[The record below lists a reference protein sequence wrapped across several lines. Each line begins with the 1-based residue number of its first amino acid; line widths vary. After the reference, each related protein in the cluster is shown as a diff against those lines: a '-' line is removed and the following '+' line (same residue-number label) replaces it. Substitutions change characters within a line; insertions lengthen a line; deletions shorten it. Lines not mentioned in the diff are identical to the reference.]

1 MGRHQALEL
10 AMALD
15 RDCARRFCCLL
26 VHELESHR
34 GSIRLLAN
42 AKTAVHDGG
51 VMAVG
56 WNS

>member
-15 RDCARRFCCLL
+15 RDCARRLCCLL
-26 VHELESHR
+26 VHKLESYR
-34 GSIRLLAN
+34 GSVHLLAN

-51 VMAVG
+51 GLAVG
-56 WNS
+56 WDS